1 MVLSHTRCSVCG
13 LGRPSRCG
21 PVRPGVTVPRAA
33 RIVSLLGVC
42 DLFAMHLQDMAIIK
56 GLVSVAWA
64 DDRIAD
70 EEQQVIDALLAA
82 YSATAS
88 ESREIRKYA
97 QTKRTLEDIQL
108 TELSADDR
116 RVLLQHAVLLT
127 FIDGEQ
133 HQKEKELL
141 EDLTSRL
148 RIPPAE
154 AERVMSAAEQRAKAL
169 LSQL

>member
-1 MVLSHTRCSVCG
+1 
-13 LGRPSRCG
+13 
-21 PVRPGVTVPRAA
+21 
-33 RIVSLLGVC
+33 
-42 DLFAMHLQDMAIIK
+42 MHQQDMAIIK

-64 DDRIAD
+64 DDHIAD

-97 QTKRTLEDIQL
+97 QAKKTLEDIEL
-108 TELSADDR
+108 TELSTDDR

-133 HQKEKELL
+133 HRKEKELL
-141 EDLTSRL
+141 EDLINRL

-154 AERVMSAAEQRAKAL
+154 AERIVAAAEERAKAL
-169 LSQL
+169 LAQL